1 MTKKEKENLAIEIAE
16 TEVILQNAT
25 SEEDKKNAAQK
36 IFKLSDKIESLDDL
50 FEIDEIILNYLNKK
64 VDN

>member
-16 TEVILQNAT
+16 TEVILQNAI

>member
-50 FEIDEIILNYLNKK
+50 FEIDEIILNYLKKK

>member
-16 TEVILQNAT
+16 TEVILQNAI

-50 FEIDEIILNYLNKK
+50 FEIDEIILNYLKKK

>member
-1 MTKKEKENLAIEIAE
+1 MTKEEKENLAIEIAE

-50 FEIDEIILNYLNKK
+50 FEIDEIILNYLKKK

>member
-1 MTKKEKENLAIEIAE
+1 MTKKEKENLAIEIAK